1 MPASSALTLSPAP
14 GAVPQPG
21 YFCSRM
27 VSLPSISLICS
38 APASIMVLFLL
49 ADRNTLFQ
57 SSEFAARMSFSFCMS
72 CW

>member
-38 APASIMVLFLL
+38 APALSVLSSSAEKLSFALSIV
-49 ADRNTLFQ
+49 ASRK
-57 SSEFAARMSFSFCMS
+57 SP
-72 CW
+72 